1 MKTDFIIA
9 HNRIF
14 ITIKNQL
21 ISIYRFQEPNRF
33 NSK

>member
-14 ITIKNQL
+14 ITIKNRL
-21 ISIYRFQEPNRF
+21 IYRFQEPNRF